1 MLHALHENGQ
11 MQPQDLETHIKDE
24 IEREGVKIAELSRK
38 VRQAYK
44 ETVSGPVDGD
54 GEGEIERH
62 LELML
67 MKQTTAPVIEDDMM
81 FAEDGE
87 MLME

>member
-1 MLHALHENGQ
+1 VLHALHENGQ

-44 ETVSGPVDGD
+44 ETVSGPGA
-54 GEGEIERH
+54 RR
-62 LELML
+62 
-67 MKQTTAPVIEDDMM
+67 
-81 FAEDGE
+81 
-87 MLME
+87 